1 LQWRASSR
9 RTIRGVVSDIS
20 KEVSMKTIK
29 LAPIAAAVVAMTL
42 AACAQQPRRDMG
54 AEPPPPARERRDPPV
69 EPIRATAPAAAPT
82 PSAAAAAPSGR
93 DAAPAVADPL
103 APIGVVACDA
113 YLARY
118 RSCHATIGA
127 VQPDMIDERR
137 TRLHGNLLA
146 RANDPAQRD
155 GLESM
160 CEGLQETMDEALD
173 GRECGT
179 PATRSGT
186 DFYVE

>member
-1 LQWRASSR
+1 
-9 RTIRGVVSDIS
+9 
-20 KEVSMKTIK
+20 MNTIK
-29 LAPIAAAVVAMTL
+29 LAPLAAAVIAMTL
-42 AACAQQPRRDMG
+42 AACAQQQPRRTMPS
-54 AEPPPPARERRDPPV
+54 EPAPRAQRDVPV

-82 PSAAAAAPSGR
+82 PSAAAPAAESPG
-93 DAAPAVADPL
+93 DAPAVADPL

-118 RSCHATIGA
+118 RTCHATIAA
-127 VQPDMIDERR
+127 VDPDMIDERR
-137 TRLHGNLLA
+137 ARLHGNLLA

-155 GLESM
+155 GLEAM

-179 PATRSGT
+179 PPTRSGA